1 MLDCI
6 ALMPTMTRMKVIGS
20 VIARLGS
27 KRLVYKNL
35 LPYKGVPLVLRAV
48 RFLMDSSVF
57 DDVVLST
64 DSELIARTCLDS
76 GVRIIRRPPE
86 LAGDEAASVPV
97 FRHIVDQCP
106 CDVHVNYNC
115 NFPECPVAVLEKAVE
130 IALETGESLSVPLA
144 VWAQTKERLAGYGD
158 PFEITATRFDDD
170 RIHPVDVHSM
180 EDLLEVHRLHQ
191 PELSKEW

>member
-1 MLDCI
+1 MLDCL
-6 ALMPTMTRMKVIGS
+6 ARMPTMIRMKVIGS

-35 LPYKGVPLVLRAV
+35 LPYKGEPLVLRAV
-48 RFLMDSSVF
+48 RFLMDSRVF
-57 DDVVLST
+57 DEVVLST

-76 GVRIIRRPPE
+76 GVRILRRPPE
-86 LAGDEAASVPV
+86 LAGDEVASVPV
-97 FRHIVDQCP
+97 FRHIIDQYP

-144 VWAQTKERLAGYGD
+144 VWAQTKERLADYGI
-158 PFEITATRFDDD
+158 PFEITATRFADH
-170 RIHPVDVHSM
+170 RIHPVDVHCM